1 MLAVRGLNLRLIIG
15 RVLYVLA
22 ILGLRTCTVT
32 LCTACQPWCIR
43 WCDRGPSNHSGDH
56 SGTGSCVSCVQRS
69 SRLYISRRVD
79 TRPCSDFS
87 VSILDLVDSFRLDHA
102 HCVHPIIHIPGKG
115 GGERRTRCK
124 YARQAR
130 DDVCHDQE
138 THIVTPVT
146 APDIGETMNAAVA
159 PTSSDVRS
167 FVSGAFALQ

>member
-1 MLAVRGLNLRLIIG
+1 MAIEADPYYWGFRVLRWGAEGSLVLAVRGLNLRLIIG
-15 RVLYVLA
+15 GVLYVLA

-115 GGERRTRCK
+115 GG
-124 YARQAR
+124 
-130 DDVCHDQE
+130 
-138 THIVTPVT
+138 
-146 APDIGETMNAAVA
+146 GEEN
-159 PTSSDVRS
+159 P
-167 FVSGAFALQ
+167 LQIRPASAG